1 MAIPP
6 SFGLSDIVHLNVGG
20 TRFSTSKQTLT
31 WVPDSFFTALLS
43 NRIASHRDE
52 IGALL

>member
-20 TRFSTSKQTLT
+20 TRYKQTFNWL
-31 WVPDSFFTALLS
+31 
-43 NRIASHRDE
+43 
-52 IGALL
+52 